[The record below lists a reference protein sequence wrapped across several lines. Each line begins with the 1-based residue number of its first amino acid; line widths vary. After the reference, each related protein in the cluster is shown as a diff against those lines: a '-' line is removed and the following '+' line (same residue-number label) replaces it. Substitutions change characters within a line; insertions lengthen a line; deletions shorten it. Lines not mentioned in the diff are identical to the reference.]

1 MNNYDYPVGA
11 DNLDAPWN
19 EREVTTSVTI
29 SMTIS
34 KSVQIEHDEHLI
46 LDREE
51 LERLVQEQITLPTDN
66 DESWYIDDFIVL
78 ID

>member
-11 DNLDAPWN
+11 DNSDAPWN

>member
-11 DNLDAPWN
+11 DNSDAPWN

-51 LERLVQEQITLPTDN
+51 LERLVKEQITLPTDN
-66 DESWYIDDFIVL
+66 DESWYIDDFIVI